1 MRPQERK
8 RILSLLRSRI
18 DRECDIKRHRHGAAI
33 VAPNGRVVSV
43 GVNIRGSGFSSQFS
57 YHAEEMA
64 IIRAAR
70 KGGIPRFSSLLVAR
84 LKSDGEWGLSQPCDR
99 CDMVIRESGI
109 KRVEYTL

>member
-1 MRPQERK
+1 MRPQERL

-33 VAPNGRVVSV
+33 VAPNGRVVAV

-70 KGGIPRFSSLLVAR
+70 KGGIPRFSSLLVGR
-84 LKSDGEWGLSQPCDR
+84 LSAEGGWALSKPCDR
-99 CDMVIRESGI
+99 CFELIRHSGI
-109 KRVEYTL
+109 YNVMYTP